1 MSDERPPVYDR
12 LRDTVVEVLR
22 VDRDAIVPGAEF
34 GADLAI
40 DSLGLVE
47 LMQEVEERFGI
58 EVTEEDLSCIV
69 TVDHAREIIEAKVP
83 HWLDPPPA

>member
-22 VDRDAIVPGAEF
+22 VERDAVVPGAEF

-47 LMQEVEERFGI
+47 LMQEVEDRFGI

-69 TVDHAREIIEAKVP
+69 TVDHAREIIEGKFV
-83 HWLDPPPA
+83 HRSDPPPA